1 MKKIIILFSLFLI
14 TKISVSQCT
23 DLFFSEYVEGS
34 SNNKLIEIYN
44 PTSTT
49 IDLSLYK
56 VFRHN
61 AAATLASDSIT
72 LAGML
77 ASGDV
82 YVIGNPFGGT
92 TITAVSDTLDDI
104 TFYGGDDALTLIKIG
119 VNTIIDK
126 IGETNGV
133 DPGVNWTVGSGA
145 TSEYTLIRKIGINQ
159 GNTNWAVAATE
170 WDVYPVD
177 MLDSIGSHT
186 MTDCRASEVKS
197 LDLSSSIS
205 AYPNPTQN
213 NINLTINENINDFK
227 MSLYNSVGKLLYSKN
242 VIGNN
247 NLEVNLPTE
256 KGFYFI
262 KIETNSGKTGT
273 VKIVKE

>member
-1 MKKIIILFSLFLI
+1 MKKTIILFSLFLI

-44 PTSTT
+44 PTSSPV
-49 IDLSLYK
+49 DLSRYMVL
-56 VFRHN
+56 RHN
-61 AAATLASDSIT
+61 SAATLATDSII
-72 LAGML
+72 LGGML

-92 TITAVSDTLDDI
+92 IITAISDTLDDI
-104 TFYGGDDALTLIKIG
+104 TYFNGDEALVLKVISS
-119 VNTIIDK
+119 NTIIDK

-133 DPGVNWTVGSGA
+133 DPGLNWSVDTGA
-145 TSEYTLIRKIGINQ
+145 TSEYTLIRKAGIKQ
-159 GNTNWAVAATE
+159 GNANWAVAATE
-170 WDVYPVD
+170 WDVHPAD
-177 MLDSIGSHT
+177 MLDSIGDHT
-186 MTDCRASEVKS
+186 MTPCGSTGVKS
-197 LDLSSSIS
+197 LDLSSSIL
-205 AYPNPTQN
+205 AYPNPTKN

-242 VIGNN
+242 VIGNY
-247 NLEVNLPTE
+247 NLEVNLPAE

-262 KIETNSGKTGT
+262 KITANSGETGI